1 MNLLVDKLPAIVIEQ
16 LFVYVF
22 GINKIHFGTMLEV
35 GQEQPKKQHAS

>member
-1 MNLLVDKLPAIVIEQ
+1 MNIIVDKPPTIAIE

-35 GQEQPKKQHAS
+35 GQEQPKKQHA